1 LSTKGLITFSSFL
14 ETTNDDDDLDDNC
27 ASSDAKE
34 TSSSILD
41 MSRQSALSVIL
52 EAFAVNSIRDLSVK
66 QHLLPLGKL
75 LSVKCRGLG
84 KYQMI
89 IPLAQKLITKKYVIF
104 VEGQN
109 VNFVHL
115 SRSILERKVDVAKLI
130 NKETRDQSLDSDFDT
145 SSGSTGST
153 VVDNLEE

>member
-1 LSTKGLITFSSFL
+1 
-14 ETTNDDDDLDDNC
+14 
-27 ASSDAKE
+27 
-34 TSSSILD
+34 
-41 MSRQSALSVIL
+41 
-52 EAFAVNSIRDLSVK
+52 
-66 QHLLPLGKL
+66 
-75 LSVKCRGLG
+75 
-84 KYQMI
+84 MI